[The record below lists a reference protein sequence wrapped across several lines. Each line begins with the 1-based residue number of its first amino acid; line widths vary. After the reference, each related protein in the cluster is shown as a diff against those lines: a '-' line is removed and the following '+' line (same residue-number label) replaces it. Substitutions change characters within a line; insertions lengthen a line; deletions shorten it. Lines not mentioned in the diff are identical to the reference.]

1 MLARSRHRGA
11 GMTEARA
18 LLEITDLVKHYP
30 VRSGILRRAVGKVH
44 AVDGVSFTVGVG
56 ETLGLVGESGCGK
69 STVARSVLRLVEPT
83 SGSIRLNGLDIT
95 HLGKADLRPHRRS
108 MQIIF
113 QDPFASLNP
122 RMRAGDIVGEP
133 LSVHGLAAGDKKR
146 ERVAE
151 LFEQVGLRPD
161 QMQNYPH
168 QFSGGQRQR
177 ICIARALSLG
187 PSLIVCDEPV
197 SALDVSIQAQVIN
210 LLIDLQRRHDF
221 SYLFI
226 AHDLAVV
233 AHISHRVAVM
243 YLGRIVEIAEKS
255 ELFANP
261 RHPYTQALLASVP
274 VADPKARRLTPL
286 LDGDVP
292 SPINPPSGCA
302 FHTRCN
308 YAMERCRLET
318 PSLIE
323 IDGQHRVACWL
334 NEGTGRES

>member
-1 MLARSRHRGA
+1 MNDAPV
-11 GMTEARA
+11 
-18 LLEITDLVKHYP
+18 LLEVSGLTTHYP
-30 VRSGILRRAVGKVH
+30 VRSPILRRAIGKVH
-44 AVDGVSFTVGVG
+44 AVNGVSFALRAG

-69 STVARSVLRLVEPT
+69 STVARSILRLVEPT
-83 SGSIRLNGLDIT
+83 GGTIRLNGEDIT
-95 HLGKADLRPHRRS
+95 HLGKAALRPHRRS

-122 RMRAGDIVGEP
+122 RMTVGDIVGEP
-133 LSVHGLAAGDKKR
+133 LRVHHLAAGPLYR
-146 ERVAE
+146 ERVAK

-161 QMQNYPH
+161 QMRNYPH

-177 ICIARALSLG
+177 ICIARALAVG
-187 PSLIVCDEPV
+187 PDLIVCDEPV

-243 YLGRIVEIAEKS
+243 YLGRIVELADKS

-274 VADPKARRLTPL
+274 VADPKVRRLEPQVE
-286 LDGDVP
+286 GDVP
-292 SPINPPSGCA
+292 SPVNPPTGCA
-302 FHTRCN
+302 FHTRCRHV
-308 YAMERCRLET
+308 MDRCRVET
-318 PSLIE
+318 PVLRE
-323 IDGQHRVACWL
+323 IKAGHQMACFL
-334 NEGTGRES
+334 AG